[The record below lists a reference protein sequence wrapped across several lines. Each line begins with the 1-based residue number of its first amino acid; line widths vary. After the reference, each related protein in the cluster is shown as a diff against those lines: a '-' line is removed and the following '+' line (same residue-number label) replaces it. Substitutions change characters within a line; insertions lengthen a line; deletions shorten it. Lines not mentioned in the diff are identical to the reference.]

1 MASANVHILFL
12 RCLVPACTYIHV
24 SYLMTRGRSAKMKHA
39 VRDQRDPDFPRR
51 SKRRHEKRRITRVL
65 VGHSG
70 PFDTR
75 GVAPPITGKGNCFF
89 YLIGWTSV
97 EPPARQAFLPRP
109 RLDPQTPIW
118 PPRAPL
124 PQRYF
129 RARLKCYCG
138 GSTARLLAS
147 LLRPAGSGI
156 RPSKS
161 PEPLDQ
167 AQREPGNQAPLR
179 RSTMLQSEGQ

>member
-1 MASANVHILFL
+1 
-12 RCLVPACTYIHV
+12 
-24 SYLMTRGRSAKMKHA
+24 MKHA
-39 VRDQRDPDFPRR
+39 VHDQRDPDPPPIKASGRK
-51 SKRRHEKRRITRVL
+51 KRQITRAL
-65 VGHSG
+65 IGHSG

-89 YLIGWTSV
+89 YVIGRTGV
-97 EPPARQAFLPRP
+97 EPPARQAFLPRS

-129 RARLKCYCG
+129 RARLKCDG
-138 GSTARLLAS
+138 AGSTARLLAS
-147 LLRPAGSGI
+147 LLRPAGSGT
-156 RPSKS
+156 RPPKS

-167 AQREPGNQAPLR
+167 AHGVPGNQAPLR